1 MKYAPLRDFII
12 GVSEFQKIYR
22 GDETFDFDMTSPWP
36 FVDITLDQSKTLL
49 KSLWDYDWERNPEY
63 NYMDFLSSL
72 NLKEAVSNLNSQ
84 EAEKY
89 TREVFD
95 KIEKLVFDIIYH
107 CASTDDEGNDVHI
120 GLHPSKI

>member
-12 GVSEFQKIYR
+12 GVSEFQRKYR
-22 GDETFDFDMTSPWP
+22 GDENFYFDMTSQWP

-49 KSLWDYDWERNPEY
+49 KSLWDYDWERNPEHHY
-63 NYMDFLSSL
+63 TDFLRSL
-72 NLKEAVSNLNSQ
+72 NLKEAVSNLDDE
-84 EAEKY
+84 EARKY
-89 TREVFD
+89 AREVFD